1 MLGIPTRS
9 DVTIPE
15 YQQALAQSR
24 LLERTGNF
32 RNLTSDI
39 LLHNHIVY
47 ALRQA
52 GEDVFL
58 ADRVLEKGFPM
69 PKRALRY
76 LDPEAIL
83 QSYLE
88 DIEEVKQAIQEA
100 GPLLDQRYDVK
111 TLKEPWTG
119 PLTLSEIPE
128 SAWVTVID
136 GNMKD
141 LLLRDLYLL
150 EIGLKE
156 AYDASDSPDKNLQR
170 MWRMLEY
177 AEQMDMFRHPP
188 TELTFH
194 DSSKLY
200 EMETYN
206 REVARLVKANE
217 RIGLSSDASLRFD
230 EFYVECGR
238 PHKTLFIPAS
248 GTFLEIDRY
257 VRDSHDL
264 WNRIGIRDFLAD
276 ILEGRNRVII
286 NGYVYRRQNG
296 SFITP
301 AEPHREVVNILA
313 KPVRFD
319 GQIAEPDEW
328 AVREDEMV
336 RDFREGNV
344 DPEEV
349 FELYEGF
356 GDPLTA
362 SREEMLSNVSHM
374 LRKRD
379 VNPFDRY
386 FFLRGS

>member
-1 MLGIPTRS
+1 MLGILTRS

-15 YQQALAQSR
+15 YQQALREAR
-24 LLERTGNF
+24 LLERVRYSGIPT
-32 RNLTSDI
+32 DV

-47 ALRQA
+47 VLRQS

-58 ADRVLEKGFPM
+58 TDGIKQGHQRAPKSALPYLKPEIVLQ
-69 PKRALRY
+69 R
-76 LDPEAIL
+76 
-83 QSYLE
+83 YLE
-88 DIEEVKQAIQEA
+88 DIERVRKAIGEA
-100 GPLLDQRYDVK
+100 GQLLDERYWVQELPDEWVEK
-111 TLKEPWTG
+111 PLSQDMESIPWKM
-119 PLTLSEIPE
+119 
-128 SAWVTVID
+128 VID
-136 GNMKD
+136 GNMRE
-141 LLLRDLYLL
+141 LILQDLYSL
-150 EIGLKE
+150 ETKLKE
-156 AYDASDSPDKNLQR
+156 AYNGSDAPDKNLQR
-170 MWRMLEY
+170 MWRVLED
-177 AEQMDMFRHPP
+177 AEQMVMFRHVP
-188 TELTFH
+188 TELTCP
-194 DSSKLY
+194 DLKVR
-200 EMETYN
+200 EMETHSPEIAALMKKN
-206 REVARLVKANE
+206 A
-217 RIGLSSDASLRFD
+217 RIGHSSDASLRFD

-344 DPEEV
+344 DSEEV